1 MLENNEFKYDIDNI
15 MIEEIYENDFINL
28 NDVLLNIWLK
38 ILLFKFKK

>member
-15 MIEEIYENDFINL
+15 MIDEIYENDFINL

>member
-28 NDVLLNIWLK
+28 NDVLLNI
-38 ILLFKFKK
+38 

>member
-15 MIEEIYENDFINL
+15 MIDEIYENDFINL
-28 NDVLLNIWLK
+28 NEVLLNIWLK

>member
-15 MIEEIYENDFINL
+15 MIDEIYENDFINL
-28 NDVLLNIWLK
+28 NDDLLHIWLK